1 MHPTQV
7 APSTREKRNKSM
19 YSNVPL
25 ADIFLPQKASHLK
38 GQKKLCKWKESKR
51 LAIKPS
57 SLPQTCCTAKL
68 GKELATIYLVSEK
81 YYKTSC
87 LL

>member
-1 MHPTQV
+1 MCIQLKLPR
-7 APSTREKRNKSM
+7 REKHKSM

-25 ADIFLPQKASHLK
+25 ANIFLPQKASHLK
-38 GQKKLCKWKESKR
+38 GQKKSCKWKESKR

-57 SLPQTCCTAKL
+57 SLPQTCCMAKL
-68 GKELATIYLVSEK
+68 GKELTDIYLVSEK